1 VNLQTEEKTNISE
14 ASEFA
19 ETIISAQAAMI
30 ANEGDL
36 RKAEALLL
44 PFMSKGSVSAN
55 TIDLLAKVCVQQDKF
70 KEAKNL
76 WMRALQLDPDN
87 HDYKK
92 AISYCNVLIRIVS
105 LILLLRNTTHK
116 MYRRLLAAI
125 LYLLNNIY
133 LSLKELAFS
142 FADAFDIL
150 IGKKNI

>member
-1 VNLQTEEKTNISE
+1 MNFQTVGQSNTGEGSE
-14 ASEFA
+14 LIE
-19 ETIISAQAAMI
+19 IIASAQAATI
-30 ANEGDL
+30 AKKGNL

-44 PFMSKGSVSAN
+44 PFMSKNSVSAN

-92 AISYCNVLIRIVS
+92 AISYCNAFIRVVS
-105 LILLLRNTTHK
+105 LVLLLRNTTHK

-125 LYLLNNIY
+125 LYLLNNFY

-142 FADAFDIL
+142 FSDAFAIL
-150 IGKKNI
+150 VGKKNI